1 MKLSVEFPSVAFREG
16 PEKVREMAIAIE
28 SIGYDEIA
36 VFDHVVMGHPTETR
50 PAPMYPPKMPIL
62 EAIVMMATIA
72 AVTEHVGIST
82 EVLILPQR
90 QPTLVA
96 KQIATIDT
104 MSGGRVRLGVGVGWQ
119 ESEYDALEQDFT
131 NRGKRMDEAIDLM
144 RAWWRDDP
152 VDFDG
157 AHYAVTAMAMEP
169 KPPQEGGL
177 PVWIGGS
184 SRAALRRVGERGDG
198 WMGAAMG
205 SDDKIRQAIDDIR
218 RYTDESGRDPDQIG
232 LQLML
237 APPPQD
243 EAGKRFYADH
253 DGVVRRAEEIQA
265 MGFEWAAINA
275 TAIFQAGA
283 RNVDAMIDEL
293 GRVHDKLRS
302 ALG

>member
-16 PEKVREMAIAIE
+16 PEKVREMAVAIE

>member
-16 PEKVREMAIAIE
+16 PGKVREMAIAIE
-28 SIGYDEIA
+28 RIGYDEIA

-253 DGVVRRAEEIQA
+253 DGLVRRAEEIQA

>member
-177 PVWIGGS
+177 PVWIGGG